1 MSLLTEVAIFL
12 GAAVITV
19 PVFKKLGL
27 GSVLGYLA
35 AGVVIGPWGLE
46 LNGDIENVLHFA
58 EFGVVLL
65 LFVIG
70 LELQPSRL
78 WTLRKSVFGLGGA
91 QVGITGLVIGV
102 AAYGYGLDAP
112 AAAIVGVT
120 LSLSSTALALQ
131 MLAEKHQLTTR
142 HGRSAFSILLFQD
155 LAVIP
160 LLALVPLVGSAASG
174 PMESSGT
181 LAGIGT
187 VAILVVV
194 VSGGRYLLRY
204 LLRIVA
210 GTHIREVFTAMA
222 LLTVVGMALLMET
235 LGLSMALGA
244 FLAGVLLADSE
255 YRHALETDIEPF
267 KGLLLGLF
275 FIAVG
280 MSLNVGVVIR
290 EPVAIALLVLGLIAV
305 KLAILFG
312 LGRFFGLS
320 NPSAR
325 NLGVTISQGGE
336 FAFIILTV
344 AVSGQVIQR
353 EPADLLI
360 AVVTIS
366 MAVTPL
372 LFLLNETLIKRWLE
386 KPAAREFD
394 SIPDEENRVIIAG
407 FGRFGQIIARILRAK
422 KISFTALEINP
433 EHVDFVRKFGN
444 KVYYGDASRLDLLR
458 TARADTAAAFVLA
471 IDDMEASLRTAE
483 TVRKHFPKL
492 TIYARARN
500 RKHAYLLMD
509 LGVTVIR
516 RETFLSSLDLA
527 GSVLK
532 GLGLSNFESQ
542 KTVETFEQH
551 DEILLWA
558 HYWHHN
564 DENTMQVLTKEG
576 AEELEELLAL
586 DAAEDVA
593 RKSSAGRA

>member
-1 MSLLTEVAIFL
+1 MVLLIEVAIFL
-12 GAAVITV
+12 GAAVVTV
-19 PVFKKLGL
+19 PLFRKLGL
-27 GSVLGYLA
+27 GSVLGYLF
-35 AGVVIGPWGLE
+35 AGVVIGPWGFKLI
-46 LNGDIENVLHFA
+46 GDIENVLHFA

-78 WTLRKSVFGLGGA
+78 WTLRKPVFGLGGA
-91 QVGITGLVIGV
+91 QVALTGAVIGI
-102 AAYGYGLDAP
+102 AAYGLGLSAP
-112 AAAIVGVT
+112 AAALVGVT

-131 MLAEKHQLTTR
+131 MLAEKHQLTTQ
-142 HGRSAFSILLFQD
+142 HGRSSFAILLFQD
-155 LAVIP
+155 FAVIP
-160 LLALVPLVGSAASG
+160 LLALVPLIGPKATG
-174 PMESSGT
+174 PMDSSGT
-181 LAGIGT
+181 IAGIGT
-187 VAILVVV
+187 VVILVVV
-194 VSGGRYLLRY
+194 VSGGRFILRY

-210 GTHIREVFTAMA
+210 GTQIREVFTAMA
-222 LLTVVGMALLMET
+222 LLTVVGMALLMAW

-290 EPVAIALLVLGLIAV
+290 DPGVIALLVLGLIAV
-305 KLAILFG
+305 KFAILYGLGRLFG
-312 LGRFFGLS
+312 LA
-320 NPSAR
+320 NASAR
-325 NLGVTISQGGE
+325 SLAVAISQGGE

-344 AVSGQVIQR
+344 AVGGRIIER
-353 EPADLLI
+353 ELADLLI
-360 AVVTIS
+360 AVVTVS

-372 LFLLNETLIKRWLE
+372 MFLLNETVLKRWLE

-394 SIPDEENRVIIAG
+394 ALPDEESPVIIAG
-407 FGRFGQIIARILRAK
+407 FGRFGQIVARILRAK
-422 KISFTALEINP
+422 RIPFTALEINP

-458 TARADTAAAFVLA
+458 TAKADTAAAFVLA
-471 IDDMEASLRTAE
+471 IDDVEASLRTAE
-483 TVRKHFPKL
+483 TVRKHFPRL

-500 RKHAYLLMD
+500 RKHAYQLMD

-532 GLGLSNFESQ
+532 GLGLSNSESQ

-564 DENTMQVLTKEG
+564 DENTMRALTKEG
-576 AEELEELLAL
+576 AEELEELLAQ
-586 DAAEDVA
+586 DAAKDVA
-593 RKSSAGRA
+593 HKT

>member
-1 MSLLTEVAIFL
+1 MSLLIEVAIFL

-27 GSVLGYLA
+27 GSVLGYLT
-35 AGVVIGPWGLE
+35 AGVVIGPWGLK
-46 LNGDIENVLHFA
+46 LIADIENVLHFA

-78 WTLRKSVFGLGGA
+78 WTMRNSVFGLGCA
-91 QVGITGLVIGV
+91 QVGLTGLVIGLV
-102 AAYGYGLDAP
+102 AYGLGLDAP
-112 AAAIVGVT
+112 AAAIVGVM
-120 LSLSSTALALQ
+120 LSLSSTAFALQ
-131 MLAEKHQLTTR
+131 MLGEKHQLTTR

-160 LLALVPLVGSAASG
+160 LLVIVPLIGPEGSG
-174 PMESSGT
+174 PMESSGAV
-181 LAGIGT
+181 AGIGA

-194 VSGGRYLLRY
+194 VSGGHFLLRY

-222 LLTVVGMALLMET
+222 LLTVVGMALLMEWV
-235 LGLSMALGA
+235 GLSMALGA
-244 FLAGVLLADSE
+244 FLAGVLLAESE

-280 MSLNVGVVIR
+280 MSLNVGIVIR
-290 EPVAIALLVLGLIAV
+290 EPGVIALMVLGLMSV
-305 KLAILFG
+305 KFAILFG
-312 LGRFFGLS
+312 LGRLFGLG
-320 NPSAR
+320 NASAR
-325 NLGVTISQGGE
+325 ALGVAISQGGE

-344 AVSGQVIQR
+344 AVSGRIIER
-353 EPADLLI
+353 ELADLLI
-360 AVVTIS
+360 AVVTVS

-372 LFLLNETLIKRWLE
+372 LFLLNETVMRRWLE
-386 KPAAREFD
+386 KPSARKFD
-394 SIPDEENRVIIAG
+394 SLPDQESRVIIAG
-407 FGRFGQIIARILRAK
+407 FGRFGQIVARILRAK
-422 KISFTALEINP
+422 RISFTALEINP
-433 EHVDFVRKFGN
+433 QHVDFVRKFGN

-458 TARADTAAAFVLA
+458 TARAETADAFVLA
-471 IDDMEASLRTAE
+471 IDDVEASLRTAE
-483 TVRKHFPKL
+483 TVREHFPRL

-500 RKHAYLLMD
+500 RKHAYQLMD

-542 KTVETFEQH
+542 KAVETFETH

-564 DENTMQVLTKEG
+564 DENTMQALTKEG
-576 AEELEELLAL
+576 AEELEELLAQ
-586 DAAEDVA
+586 DAAKEVA
-593 RKSSAGRA
+593 R

>member
-1 MSLLTEVAIFL
+1 MVLLIEVAIFL
-12 GAAVITV
+12 GAAVLTV
-19 PVFKKLGL
+19 PLFRKLGL
-27 GSVLGYLA
+27 GSVLGYLF
-35 AGVVIGPWGLE
+35 AGVVIGPWGFKLI
-46 LNGDIENVLHFA
+46 GDIENVLHFA

-70 LELQPSRL
+70 LELQPNRL
-78 WTLRKSVFGLGGA
+78 WTLRKPVFGLGGA
-91 QVGITGLVIGV
+91 QVALTGAVIGI
-102 AAYGYGLDAP
+102 AAYGLGLGAP
-112 AAAIVGVT
+112 AAALVGVT

-131 MLAEKHQLTTR
+131 MLAEKHQLTTQ
-142 HGRSAFSILLFQD
+142 HGRSSFAILLFQD

-160 LLALVPLVGSAASG
+160 LLALVPLIGLKATG
-174 PMESSGT
+174 PMDSSGT
-181 LAGIGT
+181 IAGIGT
-187 VAILVVV
+187 VVILVVV
-194 VSGGRYLLRY
+194 VSGGRYILRY

-210 GTHIREVFTAMA
+210 GTQIREVFTAMA
-222 LLTVVGMALLMET
+222 LLTVVGMALLMAW

-290 EPVAIALLVLGLIAV
+290 DPGVIALLVLGLIAV
-305 KLAILFG
+305 KFAILFG
-312 LGRFFGLS
+312 LGRLFGLA
-320 NPSAR
+320 NASAR
-325 NLGVTISQGGE
+325 SLAVAISQGGE

-344 AVSGQVIQR
+344 AVGGRIIER
-353 EPADLLI
+353 EVADLLI
-360 AVVTIS
+360 AVVTVS

-372 LFLLNETLIKRWLE
+372 MFLLNETVLKRWLE

-394 SIPDEENRVIIAG
+394 ALPDEESPVIIAG
-407 FGRFGQIIARILRAK
+407 FGRFGQIVARILRAK
-422 KISFTALEINP
+422 RIPFTALEINP

-458 TARADTAAAFVLA
+458 TAKAETAAAFVLA
-471 IDDMEASLRTAE
+471 IDDVEASLRTAE
-483 TVRKHFPKL
+483 TVRKHFPRL

-500 RKHAYLLMD
+500 RKHAYQLMD

-532 GLGLSNFESQ
+532 GLGLSNSESQ
-542 KTVETFEQH
+542 KIVETFEQH

-564 DENTMQVLTKEG
+564 DENTMRALTKEG
-576 AEELEELLAL
+576 AEELEELLAQ
-586 DAAEDVA
+586 DAAKDVA
-593 RKSSAGRA
+593 RKS

>member
-1 MSLLTEVAIFL
+1 M
-12 GAAVITV
+12 
-19 PVFKKLGL
+19 KL
-27 GSVLGYLA
+27 
-35 AGVVIGPWGLE
+35 I
-46 LNGDIENVLHFA
+46 GDIENVLHFA

-78 WTLRKSVFGLGGA
+78 WTMRKSVFGLGGA
-91 QVGITGLVIGV
+91 QAAVTGVVIGP
-102 AAYGYGLDAP
+102 AAYALGLDAP
-112 AAAIVGVT
+112 AAAIVGVM

-131 MLAEKHQLTTR
+131 MLGEKRQLTTQ

-160 LLALVPLVGSAASG
+160 LLVIVPLIGYEASG
-174 PMESSGT
+174 PMDSSGAVAA
-181 LAGIGT
+181 LGA

-194 VSGGRYLLRY
+194 VSGGHFLLRY

-210 GTHIREVFTAMA
+210 GTNIREVFTAMA
-222 LLTVVGMALLMET
+222 LLTVVGMALLMEWV
-235 LGLSMALGA
+235 GLSMALGA
-244 FLAGVLLADSE
+244 FLAGVLLAESE

-280 MSLNVGVVIR
+280 MSLNVGIVIS
-290 EPVAIALLVLGLIAV
+290 EPGVIALLVFGLISV
-305 KLAILFG
+305 KFAILFG
-312 LGRFFGLS
+312 LGRLFGLG
-320 NPSAR
+320 NASAR
-325 NLGVTISQGGE
+325 ALGVAISQGGE

-344 AVSGQVIQR
+344 AVGGRIIER
-353 EPADLLI
+353 ELADLLI
-360 AVVTIS
+360 AVVTVS

-372 LFLLNETLIKRWLE
+372 LFVLNETVLRRWLE
-386 KPAAREFD
+386 KPPARDFD
-394 SIPDEENRVIIAG
+394 SLPENESRVIIAG
-407 FGRFGQIIARILRAK
+407 FGRFGQIVARILRAK
-422 KISFTALEINP
+422 QIPFTALEINP
-433 EHVDFVRKFGN
+433 EHVDFVRKFGT

-458 TARADTAAAFVLA
+458 TAKAETADAFVLA
-471 IDDMEASLRTAE
+471 IDDVEASLRTAQ
-483 TVRKHFPKL
+483 TVREHFPRL

-500 RKHAYLLMD
+500 RKHAYQLMD

-532 GLGLSNFESQ
+532 GLGLSSFESQ
-542 KTVETFEQH
+542 KTVETFETH

-564 DENTMQVLTKEG
+564 DENTMQTLTKEG
-576 AEELEELLAL
+576 AEELEDLLAQ
-586 DAAEDVA
+586 DAAKDVA
-593 RKSSAGRA
+593 R

>member
-1 MSLLTEVAIFL
+1 MVLLIEVAIFL
-12 GAAVITV
+12 GAAVLTV
-19 PVFKKLGL
+19 PLFRKLGL
-27 GSVLGYLA
+27 GSVLGYLF
-35 AGVVIGPWGLE
+35 AGVVIGPWGFKLI
-46 LNGDIENVLHFA
+46 GDIENVLHFA

-70 LELQPSRL
+70 LELQPNRL
-78 WTLRKSVFGLGGA
+78 WTLRKPVFGLGGA
-91 QVGITGLVIGV
+91 QVTLTGAVIGI
-102 AAYGYGLDAP
+102 AAYGLGLGAP
-112 AAAIVGVT
+112 AAALVGVT

-131 MLAEKHQLTTR
+131 MLAEKHQLTTQ
-142 HGRSAFSILLFQD
+142 HGRSSFAILLFQD

-160 LLALVPLVGSAASG
+160 LLALVPLIGPKATG
-174 PMESSGT
+174 PMDSSGT

-187 VAILVVV
+187 VVILVVV
-194 VSGGRYLLRY
+194 IFGGRYILRY

-210 GTHIREVFTAMA
+210 GTQIREVFTAMA
-222 LLTVVGMALLMET
+222 LLTVVGMALLMAW

-290 EPVAIALLVLGLIAV
+290 DPGVIALLVLGLIAV
-305 KLAILFG
+305 KFAILFG
-312 LGRFFGLS
+312 LGRLFGLA
-320 NPSAR
+320 NASAR
-325 NLGVTISQGGE
+325 SLAVAISQGGE

-344 AVSGQVIQR
+344 AVGGRIIER
-353 EPADLLI
+353 EVADLLI
-360 AVVTIS
+360 AVVTVS

-372 LFLLNETLIKRWLE
+372 MFLLNETVLKRWLE

-394 SIPDEENRVIIAG
+394 ALPDEESPVIIAG
-407 FGRFGQIIARILRAK
+407 FGRFGQIVARILRAK
-422 KISFTALEINP
+422 RIPFTALEINP

-458 TARADTAAAFVLA
+458 TAKAETAAAFVLA
-471 IDDMEASLRTAE
+471 IDDVEASLRTAE
-483 TVRKHFPKL
+483 TVRKHFPRL

-500 RKHAYLLMD
+500 RKHAYQLMD

-532 GLGLSNFESQ
+532 GLGLSNSESQ

-564 DENTMQVLTKEG
+564 DENTMRTLTKEG
-576 AEELEELLAL
+576 AEELEELLAQ
-586 DAAEDVA
+586 DAAKDVA
-593 RKSSAGRA
+593 RES

>member
-1 MSLLTEVAIFL
+1 MSLLIEAAIFL

-27 GSVLGYLA
+27 GSVLGYLT
-35 AGVVIGPWGLE
+35 AGAVIGPWGLK
-46 LNGDIENVLHFA
+46 LIGDIENVLHFA

-78 WTLRKSVFGLGGA
+78 WTMRNSVFGLGGA
-91 QVGITGLVIGV
+91 QVGLTGLAIGL
-102 AAYGYGLDAP
+102 AAYALGLDAP

-120 LSLSSTALALQ
+120 LSLSSTAFALQ
-131 MLAEKHQLTTR
+131 MLAEKHQLTTQ

-160 LLALVPLVGSAASG
+160 LLVIVPLIGPEGSG
-174 PMESSGT
+174 PMHSSGAI
-181 LAGIGT
+181 AGLGAA
-187 VAILVVV
+187 AILVVV
-194 VSGGRYLLRY
+194 ISGGHFLLRY

-222 LLTVVGMALLMET
+222 LLTVVGMALVMEWV
-235 LGLSMALGA
+235 GLSMALGA
-244 FLAGVLLADSE
+244 FVAGVLLAESE

-280 MSLNVGVVIR
+280 MSLNAGIVIHEPGV
-290 EPVAIALLVLGLIAV
+290 IALLVLGLMSV
-305 KLAILFG
+305 KFAILFG
-312 LGRFFGLS
+312 LGRLFGLG
-320 NPSAR
+320 NASAR
-325 NLGVTISQGGE
+325 ALGVAISQGGE

-344 AVSGQVIQR
+344 AVSGRIIER
-353 EPADLLI
+353 ELADLLI
-360 AVVTIS
+360 AVVTVS

-372 LFLLNETLIKRWLE
+372 LFLLNETVLRRWLE

-394 SIPDEENRVIIAG
+394 SLPDAESRVIIAG
-407 FGRFGQIIARILRAK
+407 FGRFGQIVARILRAK
-422 KISFTALEINP
+422 QISFTALEINP

-458 TARADTAAAFVLA
+458 TAKAETADAFVLA
-471 IDDMEASLRTAE
+471 IDDVDASLRTAQ
-483 TVRKHFPKL
+483 TVREHFPRL

-500 RKHAYLLMD
+500 RKHAYQLMD

-542 KTVETFEQH
+542 KTVETFETH

-564 DENTMQVLTKEG
+564 DENTMQALTKEA
-576 AEELEELLAL
+576 AEELEELLAQ
-586 DAAEDVA
+586 DAAKEVA
-593 RKSSAGRA
+593 R

>member
-1 MSLLTEVAIFL
+1 MVLLIEVAIFL
-12 GAAVITV
+12 GAAVLTV
-19 PVFKKLGL
+19 PLFRKLGL
-27 GSVLGYLA
+27 GSVLGYLF
-35 AGVVIGPWGLE
+35 AGVVIGPWGFKLI
-46 LNGDIENVLHFA
+46 GDIENVLHFA

-70 LELQPSRL
+70 LELQPNRL
-78 WTLRKSVFGLGGA
+78 WTLRKPVFGLGGA
-91 QVGITGLVIGV
+91 QVALTGAVIGI
-102 AAYGYGLDAP
+102 AAYGLGLGAP
-112 AAAIVGVT
+112 AAALVGVT

-131 MLAEKHQLTTR
+131 MLAEKHQLTTQ
-142 HGRSAFSILLFQD
+142 HGRSSFAILLFQD

-160 LLALVPLVGSAASG
+160 LLALVPLIELKATG
-174 PMESSGT
+174 PMDSSGT
-181 LAGIGT
+181 IAGIGT
-187 VAILVVV
+187 VVILVVV
-194 VSGGRYLLRY
+194 VSGGRYILRY

-210 GTHIREVFTAMA
+210 GTQIREVFTAMA
-222 LLTVVGMALLMET
+222 LLTVVGMALLMAW

-290 EPVAIALLVLGLIAV
+290 DPGVITLLVLGLIAV
-305 KLAILFG
+305 KFAILFG
-312 LGRFFGLS
+312 LGRLFGLA
-320 NPSAR
+320 NASAR
-325 NLGVTISQGGE
+325 SLAVAISQGGE

-344 AVSGQVIQR
+344 AVGGRIIER
-353 EPADLLI
+353 EVADLLI
-360 AVVTIS
+360 AVVTVS

-372 LFLLNETLIKRWLE
+372 MFLLNETVLKRWLE

-394 SIPDEENRVIIAG
+394 ALPDEESPVIIAG
-407 FGRFGQIIARILRAK
+407 FGRFGQIVARILRAK
-422 KISFTALEINP
+422 RIPFTALEINP

-458 TARADTAAAFVLA
+458 TAKAETAAAFVLA
-471 IDDMEASLRTAE
+471 IDDVEASLRTAE
-483 TVRKHFPKL
+483 TVRKHFPRL

-500 RKHAYLLMD
+500 RKHAYQLMD

-532 GLGLSNFESQ
+532 GLGLSNSESQ

-564 DENTMQVLTKEG
+564 DENTMRALTKEG
-576 AEELEELLAL
+576 AEELEELLAQ
-586 DAAEDVA
+586 DAAKDA
-593 RKSSAGRA
+593 AHKS

>member
-1 MSLLTEVAIFL
+1 MSLLAEAAIFL
-12 GAAVITV
+12 GAAVVAV

-35 AGVVIGPWGLE
+35 AGLVIGPWGLK
-46 LNGDIENVLHFA
+46 LVADIENVLHFA

-78 WTLRKSVFGLGGA
+78 WTMRKSVFGLGGA
-91 QVGITGLVIGV
+91 QVGLTG
-102 AAYGYGLDAP
+102 AALGIAAFYLGLNPA

-120 LSLSSTALALQ
+120 LSLSSTAFALQ
-131 MLAEKHQLTTR
+131 ILAEKQQLTTR

-155 LAVIP
+155 LAAIP
-160 LLALVPLVGSAASG
+160 LLALVPLIGPKASG

-181 LAGIGT
+181 IAGIGT

-194 VSGGRYLLRY
+194 VSGGHYLLRY

-210 GTHIREVFTAMA
+210 GTQIREVFTAMA
-222 LLTVVGMALLMET
+222 LLTVVGMALLMEWI
-235 LGLSMALGA
+235 GLSMALGA
-244 FLAGVLLADSE
+244 FLAGVLLAESE

-275 FIAVG
+275 FMAVG
-280 MSLNVGVVIR
+280 MSFNVGLVMRDPGAVV
-290 EPVAIALLVLGLIAV
+290 VLVLGLMFV
-305 KLAILFG
+305 KFGILFG
-312 LGRFFGLS
+312 LGRIFGLG
-320 NPSAR
+320 NTSAR
-325 NLGVTISQGGE
+325 ALGIAVSQGGE

-344 AVSGQVIQR
+344 AVGGQIIER
-353 EPADLLI
+353 ELADLLI
-360 AVVTIS
+360 AVVTLS

-372 LFLLNETLIKRWLE
+372 LFLLDDAVLTAWLE
-386 KPAAREFD
+386 KPAGREFD
-394 SIPDEENRVIIAG
+394 PLPDEENRVIIAG
-407 FGRFGQIIARILRAK
+407 FGRFGQIVARILRAK
-422 KISFTALEINP
+422 RISFTALEINP
-433 EHVDFVRKFGN
+433 EHVDFVRKLGN

-458 TARADTAAAFVLA
+458 TAKADRAAAFVLA
-471 IDDMEASLRTAE
+471 IDDVEASLRTAE
-483 TVRKHFPKL
+483 TVREHFPRL

-500 RKHAYLLMD
+500 RKHAYQLMD

-516 RETFLSSLDLA
+516 SETFLSSLDLA

-532 GLGLSNFESQ
+532 GLGLSNHESQ
-542 KTVETFEQH
+542 KAVETFEQH

-564 DENTMQVLTKEG
+564 DEEKMQALTKEG
-576 AEELEELLAL
+576 AEELEELFAR

-593 RKSSAGRA
+593 R